1 MKHQRTLRRVAV
13 ALMLLVAFLFQGTWA
28 LAGTVGSITGTVTTK
43 AGQPLAGALV
53 KADSPSEVTAAVT
66 DAHGHFQFLG
76 LSPDTYT
83 VTAEKAGYNTIS
95 LSGITVFADQT
106 QTVSL
111 VTEPA
116 LKTIATVKSVS
127 AGNLVKPGT
136 TASVY
141 TVTSAV
147 QKLVASNS
155 GGNNLDTAYSAIYS
169 QPGVTTTGNG
179 AFGFGQTFY
188 IRGASYSQ
196 TGYEFDG
203 VPVNRAFDNYSA
215 NSLSNVGVA
224 STEIYTGGSPADA
237 SSATLGGYIDQTI
250 KSGTYPGYGKAEVT
264 LGYPGYRHGLYV
276 QAGGA
281 TPNRL
286 FSYYVGLSS
295 MNYIPNFIN
304 NQNGGNLNPDGSNAY
319 GLQSLPAF
327 YNSGSALYGV
337 NEAFTRIHGG
347 PLTTCLPNGTAPAG
361 SMTATGSD
369 LLFGIFGPAPVPV
382 CGVYAP
388 LNEAVATAFQ
398 YGTGTRDT
406 ENVFNFHFALPHK
419 KDAGRDDIQLLYDV
433 YGYHTIGY
441 DNINTAGTL
450 GLLQNAYAG
459 WGGPTG
465 YASVINGAFNPPG
478 FSYPTYGGAGSA
490 YANVCGL
497 LGVLSSPGTFGTN
510 PCATNGGSPLAYADS
525 LYYPAG
531 SVAFGSSAA
540 AAAGKGQPYLFP
552 SSPQQRLSFQGISPG
567 LNSGIWNDGS
577 IIKLQYQKNINE
589 RSFLRL
595 YGYTFYSDWLQND
608 PNGAANGLGLL
619 GIGYA
624 SSSDYELSTHSR
636 GLGFE
641 YDNQLN
647 DKNMLTFAGNYVT
660 ASTVRW
666 NNSQPNTSPGNT
678 PAATLQTASGACY
691 SFEPNTIT
699 TGIVDPSYSPGS
711 PAGIQV
717 SCLSPLAGQPISVV
731 NSGTLP
737 GIPPSA
743 AAVGANWLFTSNIGA
758 NGNRNSVTPTFY
770 TLSLNDGYTPTSKL
784 NFNLGF
790 RYESY
795 KYGLAQFNDAESNFW
810 VNQFNTTACVDPA
823 GLSQA
828 SAADQLPSGTSQ
840 SPLNGYPANLTTA
853 PGAPCPVDGITNDQL
868 YHPGSH
874 GVPLLNLASTN
885 SLTKAT
891 ESLRLGGTYTINPD
905 TVVRFSA
912 GRYVQPTETAF
923 EQVLTYTDGYDTAR
937 NLFNSSYYNLGLAST
952 VHDNPLQYSNNY
964 DISLEKHLK
973 GTDITFRL
981 TPYYRYTSDQLVT
994 TPLPGGLAGGF
1005 NAATQKSS
1013 GVELALQVGNPAN
1026 NGFAGALSYTYAHV
1040 RQKFSLINGSNNITV
1055 LQQNL
1060 KSFFNLTKSNGGSPC
1075 YQLPGLVGAPTGPIA
1090 GVSCSTVQA
1099 PGAYPIIA
1107 NPYYTLYPNTTY
1119 SQYIA
1124 QFDPNGYYP
1133 TYANY
1138 FPNGTSGDPYSA
1150 IAPNTFTGYLTY
1162 KKNRL
1167 MLGANFDLQEGTR
1180 YGSPF
1185 TSTGVNPLTCGQNQG
1200 SVGIVPGSQLPDY
1213 QSCTGSVPIPDPATG
1228 TFDGIGQFREPWQ
1241 LNIGAQATY
1250 ELNPKVSTTL
1260 TIANLV
1266 NRCFGGTKMPWSSAY
1281 PANNITCSYAPNG
1294 SFPALG
1300 SSFLGYIPGAANNVA
1315 GAGYYYGSSPTA
1327 TQNGT
1332 AGYPNVFNY
1341 PYTPYAFGGL
1351 PIQVY
1356 FQVNVK
1362 V

>member
-1 MKHQRTLRRVAV
+1 MKYQQTLRRVAIAV
-13 ALMLLVAFLFQGTWA
+13 MILAAFLFQGTWA

-43 AGQPLAGALV
+43 TGQPLVGALV

-83 VTAEKAGYNTIS
+83 VTVEKAGYNTVS
-95 LSGITVFADQT
+95 LSGVTVFADQT

-111 VTEPA
+111 VTEQA
-116 LKTIATVKSVS
+116 LKTIATVKSVA
-127 AGNLVKPGT
+127 AGNLVKSGT

-179 AFGFGQTFY
+179 AFGFGQVFY

-237 SSATLGGYIDQTI
+237 GSATLGGYIDQTI
-250 KSGTYPGYGKAEVT
+250 KSGTYPGYGKAQVT

-281 TPNRL
+281 TPDRL

-327 YNSGSALYGV
+327 FNSGSALYGL
-337 NEAFTRIHGG
+337 NAAFTGIHGG
-347 PLTTCLPNGTAPAG
+347 PLTTCLANGTAPAG

-369 LLFGIFGPAPVPV
+369 TLFGVLGAGPIPV

-433 YGYHTIGY
+433 YGYHTVGY
-441 DNINTAGTL
+441 DNINTAGML
-450 GLLQNAYAG
+450 GLLQSAYAG

-465 YASVINGAFNPPG
+465 YGAQISAGFGLPG
-478 FSYPTYGGAGSA
+478 VYPEYGGAGSGNGNLCA
-490 YANVCGL
+490 MM
-497 LGVLSSPGTFGTN
+497 GTIGALFGTN
-510 PCATNGGSPLAYADS
+510 PCATGGGSPLSYGDG
-525 LYYPAG
+525 LYVPPG
-531 SVAFGSSAA
+531 SVSFGSSAT
-540 AAAGKGQPYLFP
+540 AAAGVLKPYYFP
-552 SSPQQRLSFQGISPG
+552 SSPQNRAPLQGISPS

-589 RSFLRL
+589 RSFLRVF
-595 YGYTFYSDWLQND
+595 GYTFYSDWLQND
-608 PNGAANGLGLL
+608 PNGGANPLGLL

-624 SSSDYELSTHSR
+624 ASTDYELSTHSR
-636 GLGFE
+636 GAGFE
-641 YDNQLN
+641 YDNQIN

-666 NNSQPNTSPGNT
+666 NNLQSGLVPSNA
-678 PAATLQTASGACY
+678 PAATLQTAGGACY
-691 SFEPNTIT
+691 SFEPNTIP
-699 TGIVDPSYSPGS
+699 TGVVDPSYSPAA
-711 PAGIQV
+711 PAGTQV
-717 SCLSPLAGQPISVV
+717 SCLSPLAGQPLSVV
-731 NSGTLP
+731 NAGTLP
-737 GIPPSA
+737 GVPA
-743 AAVGANWLFTSNIGA
+743 AAAAAGASWLFTSNIGPD
-758 NGNRNSVTPTFY
+758 GNRNSVSPTFY
-770 TLSLNDGYTPTSKL
+770 TLSLNDAFAPTSKL
-784 NFNLGF
+784 NFNIGF

-795 KYGLAQFNDAESNFW
+795 RYGFAQFNDPESLFW
-810 VNQFNTTACVDPA
+810 VNQFNTTACVDPN
-823 GLSQA
+823 GLKQVNA
-828 SAADQLPSGTSQ
+828 TDAIPGVKQ
-840 SPLNGYPANLTTA
+840 SSLNGYPANLTTL
-853 PGAPCPVDGITNDQL
+853 PGAACPVDPITGDQL
-868 YHPGSH
+868 YHPGSS
-874 GVPLLNLASTN
+874 GVPLLSLSSTN
-885 SLTKAT
+885 ALTKAT
-891 ESLRLGGTYTINPD
+891 ESLRFGGTYTINPD

-923 EQVLTYTDGYDTAR
+923 EQVLTYTDGYNTAR
-937 NLFNSSYYNLGLAST
+937 SLFNSSYYNLGLPST
-952 VHDNPLQYSNNY
+952 IHDNPLQYSNNY
-964 DISLEKHLK
+964 DLSYERHMK
-973 GTDITFRL
+973 GTDITFRV

-1005 NAATQKSS
+1005 NAATQKST
-1013 GVELALQVGNPAN
+1013 GVEVALQVGNPAS
-1026 NGFAGALSYTYAHV
+1026 NGFSGALSYTYAHA
-1040 RQKFSLINGSNNITV
+1040 RQKFRLINGSNNITV

-1060 KSFFNLTKSNGGSPC
+1060 KSFFNLTQAGGGSYCYNGG
-1075 YQLPGLVGAPTGPIA
+1075 TGE
-1090 GVSCSTVQA
+1090 TQA
-1099 PGAYPIIA
+1099 QCAADPAA
-1107 NPYYTLYPNTTY
+1107 VVNPYYSLYPNTTY
-1119 SQYIA
+1119 SQYIK

-1150 IAPNTFTGYLTY
+1150 IAPNTFTGYLAF
-1162 KKNRL
+1162 KRNRL
-1167 MLGANFDLQEGTR
+1167 QLAANFDLQEGTR

-1185 TSTGVNPLTCGQNQG
+1185 TSTGINPLTCGQNQG
-1200 SVGIVPGSQLPDY
+1200 TAGVTPGSQLADY
-1213 QSCTGSVPIPDPATG
+1213 QSCSGSVPIPDPATG
-1228 TFDGIGQFREPWQ
+1228 IFDGLGQFREPWQ

-1250 ELNPKVSTTL
+1250 NLNPRVSTTL

-1266 NRCFGGTKMPWSSAY
+1266 NRCFGGSKMPWTSAY
-1281 PANNITCSYAPNG
+1281 PANNITCAYEPNG

-1300 SSFLGYIPGAANNVA
+1300 SSFLGYVPGAAFNVA
-1315 GAGYYYGSSPTA
+1315 GAGYYYGSSPSA
-1327 TQNGT
+1327 AQNGT

-1341 PYTPYAFGGL
+1341 PYTPSAFGGL